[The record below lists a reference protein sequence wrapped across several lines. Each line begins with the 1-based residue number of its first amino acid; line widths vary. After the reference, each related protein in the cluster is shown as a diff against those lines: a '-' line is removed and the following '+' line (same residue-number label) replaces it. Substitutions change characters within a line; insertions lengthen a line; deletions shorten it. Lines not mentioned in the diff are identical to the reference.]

1 VYRRWLVW
9 LGDPKG
15 KKVFHYKP
23 KECWLNH
30 VYWNPWGDYCYRP
43 VDTKSIAMDTEWLA
57 LWTDYDLLRHAV
69 AMDLHGL
76 PLKYTRIRTP
86 KGGQVLK
93 PRVKVVGDTFY
104 NSEDEEMGELH
115 AVFPEPNIMKPN
127 RGKREHRVKK
137 SKASKYCQDKSTEEL
152 DGDPEDNFGAVDRVS
167 EAPNTR
173 R

>member
-1 VYRRWLVW
+1 
-9 LGDPKG
+9 
-15 KKVFHYKP
+15 
-23 KECWLNH
+23 
-30 VYWNPWGDYCYRP
+30 
-43 VDTKSIAMDTEWLA
+43 
-57 LWTDYDLLRHAV
+57 
-69 AMDLHGL
+69 MDLHGL
-76 PLKYTRIRTP
+76 PLKYTRVRTP

-152 DGDPEDNFGAVDRVS
+152 DGDPEENFGAVDRVS

-173 R
+173 Q